1 MYICL
6 EGIDGAGK
14 STQLEHISEWLV
26 ESGFKVKKVNEPTN
40 SDIGKLLR
48 ELLKSQD
55 AICEDMQKVFG
66 LLFAADRLILKREL
80 ENYEE
85 NNEIIISDRSF
96 YSSLAYQ
103 VPQKWIY
110 TLNEYAKIPDLVVL
124 IDITPNL
131 AIQRCSKQDTF
142 ENETFLNDIRN
153 NYLKLAE
160 SEDFKIVDGSNG
172 KNKVKSDIKK
182 AIAPLLGI
190 CVDGIR

>member
-153 NYLKLAE
+153 NYLKIAE